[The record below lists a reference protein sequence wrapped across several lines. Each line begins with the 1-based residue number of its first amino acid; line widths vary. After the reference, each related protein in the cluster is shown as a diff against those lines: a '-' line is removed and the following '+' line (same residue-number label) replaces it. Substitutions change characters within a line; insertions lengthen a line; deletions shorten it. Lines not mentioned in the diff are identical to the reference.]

1 MQVPIEDKAK
11 MLLHLSR
18 ILFTLITLGKKKI
31 IFINNVVVCT
41 AKRIDTYNLIFVNFQ
56 VHRLI
61 HFMIDPN
68 GYFEF
73 FSLVS

>member
-41 AKRIDTYNLIFVNFQ
+41 AKELIRTTLFL
-56 VHRLI
+56 LI
-61 HFMIDPN
+61 SSASAYSFYDRPKWV
-68 GYFEF
+68 F
-73 FSLVS
+73 